1 MMTRVR
7 TFPLRIITIYF
18 YWKGT
23 FEDQVILEKK
33 TYFKT
38 NESNS
43 LCHGIRKEMVV
54 KDTKLFS

>member
-1 MMTRVR
+1 MMTRVS
-7 TFPLRIITIYF
+7 TFPLRIITIYC

-23 FEDQVILEKK
+23 FEEKK